1 MNEEIIDKIK
11 FIISTLLNVPKDI
24 VNNESSPHT
33 IKKWDSINHLKIIL
47 SLEEFNLKFL
57 RKIESMVSVGL

>member
-33 IKKWDSINHLKIIL
+33 IKKWDSINH
-47 SLEEFNLKFL
+47 
-57 RKIESMVSVGL
+57 

>member
-47 SLEEFNLKFL
+47 SLEEEFNLKFS
-57 RKIESMVSVGL
+57 KEEIELWLV